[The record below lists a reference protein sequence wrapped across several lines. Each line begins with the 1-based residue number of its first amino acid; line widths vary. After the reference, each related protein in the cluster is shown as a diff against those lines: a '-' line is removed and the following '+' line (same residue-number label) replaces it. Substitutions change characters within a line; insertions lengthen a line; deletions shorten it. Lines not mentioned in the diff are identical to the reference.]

1 MYVVIV
7 KIQIKPEF
15 REPFL
20 VAMVDNA
27 RSSEEKEAKRILGI
41 PAHMKIAYAC
51 RLGYPISEP
60 GKGLRV
66 RRGVKDFTHHNRFGS
81 RGLHKKI

>member
-1 MYVVIV
+1 LD
-7 KIQIKPEF
+7 
-15 REPFL
+15 FL
-20 VAMVDNA
+20 KENYQQL
-27 RSSEEKEAKRILGI
+27 SFSKEELLRKKVGILGI
-41 PAHMKIAYAC
+41 PAHIKIAYAC
-51 RLGYPISEP
+51 RLGYPISEQ